1 MNIGAFFMMLRGI
14 SESKDRDNETLVKD
28 DDFSDITILLVV
40 FLIISIVFF
49 TGVLY
54 IILR

>member
-1 MNIGAFFMMLRGI
+1 MMLRGI
-14 SESKDRDNETLVKD
+14 SESKDRDDETLVKD

-40 FLIISIVFF
+40 FLIISIVFL